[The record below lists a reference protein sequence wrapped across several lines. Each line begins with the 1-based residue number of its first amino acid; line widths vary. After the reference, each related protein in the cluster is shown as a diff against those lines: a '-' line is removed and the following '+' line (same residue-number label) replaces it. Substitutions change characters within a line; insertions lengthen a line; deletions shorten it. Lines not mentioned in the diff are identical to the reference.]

1 VQAIKYIFSGLVNTV
16 IGYSVFLTLITL
28 FTIRPE
34 YANAVGYGV
43 ALVAAFILNKI
54 FVFDQSK
61 TNRSTIPK
69 FIAAFIA
76 AFSLNQLIL
85 FIANRIM
92 GMQAETAQVFAMISY
107 TVSFYFLNKNFVFS
121 SRKLTKKPI
130 QKTNNI

>member
-1 VQAIKYIFSGLVNTV
+1 MQAIKYIFSGLVNTV